1 MYKYNDL
8 RLNDILESSETYT
21 FRKENKSTPKDPK
34 DLMVRA
40 FLLTNEKLKEMRKTP
55 NQNVIFNNNKEVKLE
70 TGKYITS
77 NGKTINQETFNK
89 VYKVSS
95 TYIKEFL
102 AIRQSS
108 TSNLLDIVERLHG
121 NKTNSPQ
128 KKRKI

>member
-8 RLNDILESSETYT
+8 RLNDILERSETYT

-40 FLLTNEKLKEMRKTP
+40 FLLTNEALKEMRKTP
-55 NQNVIFNNNKEVKLE
+55 NQSVIFDNNKEVKLE

-77 NGKTINQETFNK
+77 NGKTINKETFDK